1 MQKMVMSFAF
11 LQSPTI
17 MKNQDVQ
24 VPAKTLG
31 RTKRSILGHSVI
43 ILEVQLSII
52 FPLLGLFFP
61 SFFFDLR
68 AGRFLSSI

>member
-1 MQKMVMSFAF
+1 
-11 LQSPTI
+11 

-31 RTKRSILGHSVI
+31 RTKMTILGHSVI

-61 SFFFDLR
+61 LFFFDLR